1 MRAKEFISEGIL
13 SSIGAF
19 FKNVYGKIV
28 NAISNAFSKLDFGQT
43 TSFKIPR
50 AMKEN
55 EEKTRG
61 LTGMIGYFN
70 EHAVAYK
77 LGLALEQA
85 GVPVSTPGPGLKSTY
100 EGYRKYIIDNKPN
113 FKSNEQNKL
122 ESEIQR
128 AEEGST
134 ATAEA
139 MLKELSEARDILL
152 HEVEI
157 KHDGIEAMG
166 AGKEDIT
173 ITIKKKDTQEV
184 EDLIKA
190 SLKLYNDPSGIN
202 VGNATFA
209 AYISKVL
216 LGLDGPETGN
226 KAIEAFLDALPD
238 GKAKEYKRKIESVLN
253 ITGKWKDIRNNPEN
267 YKDEPWYDSTLTG
280 RQLGNA
286 FVSQNRGY
294 QKMSQL
300 IFEDMFKYFYSQDK
314 KGVNERILKFVGLD
328 GADEVYLAVGKV
340 GKAKRTLSSRT
351 SKKFGELY
359 EALKSDFDIEFQM
372 PTNPEVVNVK
382 MVIKDNGKTLAQF
395 NIPFKEGGTFT
406 HQFRM
411 TELFD

>member
-1 MRAKEFISEGIL
+1 MRAREFISEGIL
-13 SSIGAF
+13 SRIGSF
-19 FKNVYGKIV
+19 FKNVYGKVIG
-28 NAISNAFSKLDFGQT
+28 AISNAFSKLDFGQT

-50 AMKEN
+50 AIKEAN
-55 EEKTRG
+55 PVEREKFG

-77 LGLALEQA
+77 LGKALVEA
-85 GVPVSTPGPGLKSTY
+85 GVPVTTPGPGLQKSY
-100 EGYRKYIIDNKPN
+100 EDYKQYILTNIEKFGKDAPKV
-113 FKSNEQNKL
+113 
-122 ESEIQR
+122 ESEVQR

-134 ATAEA
+134 AMAEA
-139 MLKELSEARDILL
+139 MLKELTEARDILL

-173 ITIKKKDTQEV
+173 ITVKKKDTQEV

-209 AYISKVL
+209 AYISKIL
-216 LGLDGPETGN
+216 LGLENPGQGP
-226 KAIEAFLDALPD
+226 KAIKAFLDALPQD
-238 GKAKEYKRKIESVLN
+238 KSKEYQEKIEAVLN
-253 ITGKWKDIRNNPEN
+253 ITSQWSKMKTDLKKQGDPE
-267 YKDEPWYDSTLTG
+267 YRKKA
-280 RQLGNA
+280 NA
-286 FVSQNRGY
+286 FITQNKGY

-314 KGVNERILKFVGLD
+314 KGVNDRILKFIGLD
-328 GADEVYLAVGKV
+328 GADDVYLAVGKV

-359 EALKSDFDIEFQM
+359 EALKADFDIEFEM

-382 MVIKDNGKTLAQF
+382 MFIKDNGKTLAQF